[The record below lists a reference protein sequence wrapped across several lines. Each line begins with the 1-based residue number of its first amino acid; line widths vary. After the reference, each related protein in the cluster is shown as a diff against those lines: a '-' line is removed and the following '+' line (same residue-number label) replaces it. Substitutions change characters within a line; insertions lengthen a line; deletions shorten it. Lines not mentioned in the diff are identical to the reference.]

1 MRIPLVGADLFGSVD
16 DEEGDCHVVTHLGTL
31 RGDPSAF
38 DFSQAA
44 DCPALGWTHHRG
56 PQRRWQQGA
65 VGGQDPGRER
75 PVADTSS
82 PPCFWTMGSGPASAA
97 GSRSPHYSVTLT
109 S

>member
-1 MRIPLVGADLFGSVD
+1 MRIPLCGADLFGSVD

-44 DCPALGWTHHRG
+44 DRPASGRTHHRD
-56 PQRRWQQGA
+56 PRRRWQQGA
-65 VGGQDPGRER
+65 VGGQHPGREG
-75 PVADTSS
+75 PAADTSS
-82 PPCFWTMGSGPASAA
+82 PPHFGTMRSGPASAA
-97 GSRSPHYSVTLT
+97 GSRSPHGSVTLT